1 MADLSILKPERVF
14 YYFDKISSIPRG
26 SGDMVAIADYCEE
39 FAKEHALKLVRDSAN
54 NVVIYKNATKGYEKS
69 EPVILQGHLD
79 IVCQKQEGSDFDFLK
94 DGIETIIAGDFVT
107 ANGTTLGADNG
118 IAVAMVL
125 AILEDNTIEHPSLE
139 AVFTTDEE
147 IGMIGA
153 VNLDMS
159 VLKGKKMINLDAEE
173 DDSVTVSCA
182 GGRDFR
188 VTAPITREKKSGQK
202 VTITLSGLKGGHS
215 GVEIDKGR
223 VNANILA
230 GRVLNYI
237 SSVSDINIISVNGGT
252 KSNAIPNYCKIEFCT
267 WDALMIA
274 DKASIYLSTI
284 KAELSYREPDF
295 SFAVEI
301 GEDGEF
307 SVMSDE
313 LTSQLVYILT
323 CVPNGVIEMSAE
335 IEGLVESS
343 HTLGILETQ
352 ETELVLHFSLRSN
365 KNSAIEFLQERLKHF
380 FSIIKCKIDVF
391 GIYPPWEFKSNSML
405 QEIYKEIYYNM
416 TGTQPKV
423 EAIHAGLECGVFASA
438 IEGLDCIAIGPALS
452 DVHTVNEKL
461 SISSTQRVYSLLLE
475 LLKRCK

>member
-1 MADLSILKPERVF
+1 MVDLSILKPERVF
-14 YYFDKISSIPRG
+14 YYFEKISSIPRG
-26 SGDMVAIADYCEE
+26 SGNMTAAADFCEE
-39 FAKEHALKLVRDSAN
+39 FAKAHSLKSVRDSAN
-54 NVVIYKNATKGYEKS
+54 NVVIYKSATKGYEQS
-69 EPVILQGHLD
+69 TPVILQGHLD
-79 IVCQKQEGSDFDFLK
+79 IVCQKQEGSNFDFLK
-94 DGIETIIAGDFVT
+94 DGIETMIDGDFVT

-125 AILEDNTIEHPSLE
+125 AILEDDTIEHPPLE

-153 VNLDMS
+153 IKLDMS
-159 VLKGKKMINLDAEE
+159 ILKGKKMINLDAEE
-173 DDSVTVSCA
+173 DDSITVSCA
-182 GGRDFR
+182 GGRDFK

-252 KSNAIPNYCKIEFCT
+252 KSNAIPNYCKIELCA

-274 DKASIYLSTI
+274 DKTNIYLNTI
-284 KAELSYREPDF
+284 KAELSHREPDF
-295 SFAVEI
+295 SFAVEL
-301 GEDGEF
+301 GDDGQYP
-307 SVMSDE
+307 VMSDDF
-313 LTSQLVYILT
+313 TSKLVYILT

-335 IEGLVESS
+335 IDGLVESS
-343 HTLGILETQ
+343 QTLGILETHEEQ
-352 ETELVLHFSLRSN
+352 LVLHFSLRSN
-365 KNSAIEFLQERLKHF
+365 KNSVIEFLQERLKRF

-405 QEIYKEIYYNM
+405 QEIYKEIYHDM
-416 TGTQPKV
+416 TGSQPKV

-438 IEGLDCIAIGPALS
+438 IEGLDCIAIGPALY

-461 SISSTQRVYSLLLE
+461 SISSTQRVYALLVE